1 MGDAFG
7 KGSSCQE
14 AASQGHCNKGKI
26 RGMCC
31 AMCKC
36 ADKMGN
42 TKNGGG
48 ATIEINDKGQCKAYN
63 PHSADENCFD
73 SSLKVMEEAFGPA
86 ASCGHAV
93 AMGQCNA
100 GKKIKRM
107 CCASCGGLRPDAA
120 KMNGGSHDIRQGG
133 NGDRSEDDTGGHLT
147 EPPAV
152 KVAAPKELKEWQKPK
167 SGCKDLVAKDFTDWW
182 HTTKMTEL
190 EKSIGLTKDAKSC
203 PHAMFQGGCKEAEI
217 KSHCCSSCTADDGA
231 VCIDKSASEVAT
243 NLGLTGVSCGTL
255 AQAGRC
261 DHAAVKKNCCARCRK
276 QELYPVCKDVTEA
289 ELKKLI
295 GKPGNDEGEGGCAHA
310 AALGKCEKNSDV
322 HKACC
327 ETCTLH
333 RDITQ

>member
-26 RGMCC
+26 RSMCC

-48 ATIEINDKGQCKAYN
+48 ATIELDKNGVCKAYN

-73 SSLKVMEEAFGPA
+73 SPLKVMEEAFGPA

-100 GKKIKRM
+100 GKKIKSM

-147 EPPAV
+147 RPPAV
-152 KVAAPKELKEWQKPK
+152 KVADELPVPEWLKPK
-167 SGCKDLVAKDFTDWW
+167 TGCKDISQRGFTDFW
-182 HTTKMTEL
+182 HETRKSEIEKAHTKKETRN
-190 EKSIGLTKDAKSC
+190 C
-203 PHAMFQGGCKEAEI
+203 VHAMFTGLCKDAEI
-217 KSHCCSSCTADDGA
+217 KSHCCGSCTADDGA
-231 VCIDKSASEVAT
+231 VCVDKPAGELASI
-243 NLGLTGVSCGTL
+243 LGKPGVSCGLL

-261 DHAAVKKNCCARCRK
+261 DHSEVKKNCCARCRK
-276 QELYPVCKDVTEA
+276 TEFYEGCKKQDVTEQ
-289 ELKKLI
+289 ELKALI
-295 GKPGNDEGEGGCAHA
+295 GDDGEGGCGHA
-310 AALGKCEKNSDV
+310 AALGKCEKSSTV
-322 HKACC
+322 HASCC
-327 ETCTLH
+327 RACTLH
-333 RDITQ
+333 RDIEQ